1 MMLAWLQQ
9 LCDQLID
16 VFSILYRVS
25 DRGRLYDPKVKGFI
39 IEVQRFHFQP
49 G

>member
-1 MMLAWLQQ
+1 MKLVWFQQ

-16 VFSILYRVS
+16 VFSFLYRVS
-25 DRGRLYDPKVKGFI
+25 DRGRLYDLKVKVFI
-39 IEVQRFHFQP
+39 IEAQQFHFQP

>member
-1 MMLAWLQQ
+1 MMLVWLQQ
-9 LCDQLID
+9 LCDQLND
-16 VFSILYRVS
+16 VFSFLYRVS

-39 IEVQRFHFQP
+39 IEAQRFHFQP